1 MYCNNW
7 DVAQGSIKG
16 KWLNCILNLLEQI
29 QSNKVITAIFH
40 GIGHNNDELNE
51 KQISKLVDFKSVKN
65 IEVKH
70 ALISA
75 LSELENGDY
84 GTLLLE
90 AIGTLNDNEFVPLL
104 KGKLM
109 IAKANEDDIASGWV
123 LALEGT
129 IE

>member
-1 MYCNNW
+1 
-7 DVAQGSIKG
+7 
-16 KWLNCILNLLEQI
+16 
-29 QSNKVITAIFH
+29 
-40 GIGHNNDELNE
+40 LNE